1 MIVIDKPVL
10 WKSPTDNPY
19 RGILKVRLSQVINTE
34 KNLGFRCATKYN
46 ANSSSI
52 TIENWRETNI
62 SSLQVNGNSLE
73 NRINFFLLRT
83 CALLQEQGKATRLA
97 FAYSDKAEKNN
108 HMCNHKD
115 GERGFVTTAT
125 DIELNYALARFY
137 RVTHLYT

>member
-19 RGILKVRLSQVINTE
+19 RGILKVRLSHVINKE

-73 NRINFFLLRT
+73 KRINFFCL
-83 CALLQEQGKATRLA
+83 
-97 FAYSDKAEKNN
+97 
-108 HMCNHKD
+108 
-115 GERGFVTTAT
+115 
-125 DIELNYALARFY
+125 ELVHYYKSRAKQ
-137 RVTHLYT
+137 HD